1 MDSHAALACGWDG
14 CVSRVQ
20 IPLPPIPL
28 YTQREKG
35 RPPLPSLI
43 SQIHYRYSCLRSN
56 TTNCFSTSTA
66 TTTGELPPSRLF
78 IAATLAHDRTSMP
91 RPPPQFSGLIQQT
104 EQLG

>member
-35 RPPLPSLI
+35 RPPLPSFLDLPNSLPLLL
-43 SQIHYRYSCLRSN
+43 SQEQYNKLLLDVDGN
-56 TTNCFSTSTA
+56 DDGGTA
-66 TTTGELPPSRLF
+66 TV
-78 IAATLAHDRTSMP
+78 
-91 RPPPQFSGLIQQT
+91 
-104 EQLG
+104 